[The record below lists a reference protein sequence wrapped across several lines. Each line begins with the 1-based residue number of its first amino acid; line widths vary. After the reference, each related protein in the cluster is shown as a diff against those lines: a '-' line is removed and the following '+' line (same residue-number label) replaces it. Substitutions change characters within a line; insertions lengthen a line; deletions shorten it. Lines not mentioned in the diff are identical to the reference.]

1 MSKKDQHIDKY
12 LHGKLPEPDI
22 QADDAWA
29 QMDGMLNAAAGA
41 AGVSGPGPLST
52 VWKKLLGSKVLL
64 GTAIGVTTLSTAVL
78 IALHLNPEQSSL
90 PEKNIVE
97 MHHPATE
104 QTPSPIESENSEPA
118 LSGIQKDDSLHVATQ
133 ENGTDIEKDRVLEK
147 EVASEKDVASEKKVA
162 SEKAGAS
169 ERPNGNASEKGTF
182 ASEISKK
189 TSPKSI
195 KKQNNEVAILRE
207 NTSGSPGNTRISVQ
221 RGESPT
227 SVYSQKA
234 NQSNT
239 NTKNGETITSNES
252 PGNSTGNFISQQQN
266 LRSLNALKSLQG
278 HFYAKNID
286 LSKRVIAPEQPVKP
300 EEQQAIKKQEP
311 LLNTLHFGPEWST
324 TMGAGDQDYMAGSGL
339 DSVNRPLR
347 LLIPGLFVTKNWGRH
362 ALTFTFT
369 PNQTYFGNSKIIR
382 QLTDSI
388 PTGDSTVAVNRYN
401 TKLVKAASLAFALQY
416 QYMAARW
423 LSLNAGASY
432 SVFTGAL
439 LRAEMENWAGQFY
452 QGPLTKVKRSEN
464 MDSYIKPQMFSL
476 KAGVIVHPAHR
487 GSRRIQVGCNLILPL
502 LNVSQDPKHP
512 LKAGNG
518 QVYLRFLI
526 R

>member
-1 MSKKDQHIDKY
+1 MSKRNQHIDKY

-41 AGVSGPGPLST
+41 AGAGASGPLST
-52 VWKKLLGSKVLL
+52 VWQKLLGTKVLL
-64 GTAIGVTTLSTAVL
+64 GTAVGVTTLSAALL
-78 IALHLNPEQSSL
+78 IALHFNKQQASQPE
-90 PEKNIVE
+90 ENIVE
-97 MHHPATE
+97 MHNPSPE
-104 QTPSPIESENSEPA
+104 QTPSPIESKQRVTP
-118 LSGIQKDDSLHVATQ
+118 LSDIQKHDSVDAAMK
-133 ENGTDIEKDRVLEK
+133 ESGAGIEKGSVL
-147 EVASEKDVASEKKVA
+147 EKDVASERPVIN
-162 SEKAGAS
+162 AG
-169 ERPNGNASEKGTF
+169 EKGTF
-182 ASEISKK
+182 TSELSRKP
-189 TSPKSI
+189 SPKSI
-195 KKQNNEVAILRE
+195 KKQNNEAAVVKE
-207 NTSGSPGNTRISVQ
+207 NTGGSPRNTQAGVRFS
-221 RGESPT
+221 ESPT

-239 NTKNGETITSNES
+239 NTKIGSATARNES
-252 PGNSTGNFISQQQN
+252 PGNSMGNPINQQN
-266 LRSLNALKSLQG
+266 LHSLNALKSLQG
-278 HFYAKNID
+278 DFKAKNID
-286 LSKRVIAPEQPVKP
+286 LGKKVIAPQQPVKP
-300 EEQQAIKKQEP
+300 EKQQATKKHQP

-324 TMGAGDQDYMAGSGL
+324 TMGSGDQDYMAGGGL

-369 PNQTYFGNSKIIR
+369 PNQTYFGNNKIIR

-388 PTGDSTVAVNRYN
+388 PAGDSSVAVNRYN

-416 QYMAARW
+416 QYMATRW
-423 LSLNAGASY
+423 LSLNAGAAY

-439 LRAEMENWAGQFY
+439 LRAEMENWSGQFY

-464 MDSYIKPQMFSL
+464 MGSYIKPQLFTL
-476 KAGVIVHPAHR
+476 KAGVIVHPAHGG
-487 GSRRIQVGCNLILPL
+487 GSRRIHVGCNLILPL

-512 LKAGNG
+512 LKAANG
-518 QVYLRFLI
+518 QVYLRFLL